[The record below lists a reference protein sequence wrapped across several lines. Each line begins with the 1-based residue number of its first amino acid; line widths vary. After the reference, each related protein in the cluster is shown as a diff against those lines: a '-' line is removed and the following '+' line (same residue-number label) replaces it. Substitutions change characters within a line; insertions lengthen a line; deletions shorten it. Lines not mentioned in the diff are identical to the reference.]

1 MRPSALVW
9 TLAVVL
15 AVRPAPV
22 AAQAP
27 SAEAF
32 RGGVP
37 AGTATAEVLSLT
49 LDEAITRG
57 LQHNL
62 GLILGRERVREAQG
76 ARREARADLLPQA
89 RAGAYALRESV
100 SLAALGFS
108 GLPGLPVLPEI
119 IGPFNVVDARG
130 YLSQTVFD
138 LHSIRHARAA
148 ALDAKAAEHQ
158 QRRTRDDVVFACA
171 DLYLEAVAG
180 ESRIASARAQLTTAQ
195 ALYDLASDRKK
206 SGLVAGIDVLRAQV
220 QLAAQRQR
228 VIVAEDEA
236 AKQKLALA
244 RAIGLPLGQA
254 LRLADEMP
262 FAALPPVAP
271 EEALPRAYAARAD
284 LHAAEARVRA
294 AEQERRAAAGE
305 GLPSVGV
312 SGDYGAIGSDVSG
325 ARPTFTVS
333 VNLRVPI
340 FEGGRVQA
348 KVQQA
353 DARLQQARA
362 GLDDL
367 RAGVYYEIQSTLL
380 DLKAAEERVGVAT
393 SALELAEQQLE
404 QAQDRFAAGVAG
416 NIDVTQAQEA
426 LARAAEDRIQSI
438 FEHNV
443 SKASLARALGAAES
457 SYGDFLR
464 GGGR

>member
-1 MRPSALVW
+1 MRPSALVS

-22 AAQAP
+22 VAQAP
-27 SAEAF
+27 GPEAF

-37 AGTATAEVLSLT
+37 SGTVTAEVLSLT
-49 LDEAITRG
+49 LDDAVARG

-76 ARREARADLLPQA
+76 ARREARGDLLPQV

-119 IGPFNVVDARG
+119 IGPFNVFDARG
-130 YLSQTVFD
+130 YVSQAVFD
-138 LHSIRHARAA
+138 LHAIRHARSA

-180 ESRIASARAQLTTAQ
+180 ESRIAAARAQLTTAE

-228 VIVAEDEA
+228 VIVAEDDA

-262 FAALPPVAP
+262 FAALPPIAP
-271 EEALPRAYAARAD
+271 EEALQRAHATRAD
-284 LHAAEARVRA
+284 LQAAQARVRA
-294 AEQERRAAAGE
+294 AEQERRAAVGE

-312 SGDYGAIGSDVSG
+312 SGDYGAIGSGVGG

-348 KVQQA
+348 KVQEA

-362 GLDDL
+362 SLEDL

-380 DLKAAEERVGVAT
+380 DLKATEQRVGVAT
-393 SALELAEQQLE
+393 SAFALAEQQLE

-426 LARAAEDRIQSI
+426 MARAAEDRIESL
-438 FEHNV
+438 FEHNL
-443 SKASLARALGAAES
+443 SKALLARALGAAER

-464 GGGR
+464 GRR

>member
-1 MRPSALVW
+1 MRPSAFVS

-15 AVRPAPV
+15 AIRPGPV

-37 AGTATAEVLSLT
+37 SGTATAEVLSLT
-49 LDEAITRG
+49 LDDAITRG

-62 GLILGRERVREAQG
+62 GLILGRERVREAEG
-76 ARREARADLLPQA
+76 ARREARADLLPQV
-89 RAGAYALRESV
+89 RAGAYSLRETV

-108 GLPGLPVLPEI
+108 GLPGLPVLLEI

-130 YLSQTVFD
+130 YVSQAVFD
-138 LHSIRHARAA
+138 LHAIRHARAA

-171 DLYLEAVAG
+171 HLYLEAVAG
-180 ESRIASARAQLTTAQ
+180 ESRIAAVRAQLTTAR

-206 SGLVAGIDVLRAQV
+206 SGLVAGIDVLRAEV

-228 VIVAEDEA
+228 VIVAEEDA

-262 FAALPPVAP
+262 FAAPPPIAN
-271 EEALPRAYAARAD
+271 EEALQRAYATRAD
-284 LHAAEARVRA
+284 LQAAQARVQA
-294 AEQERRAAAGE
+294 AEQERRAAVGE

-312 SGDYGAIGSDVSG
+312 SGDYGAIGSNLSG
-325 ARPTFTVS
+325 ARPTYTVS
-333 VNLRVPI
+333 VSLRVPV

-348 KVQQA
+348 RAQQA
-353 DARLQQARA
+353 AARLQQARA
-362 GLDDL
+362 SLEDL

-380 DLKAAEERVGVAT
+380 DLKATEQRVGVAT
-393 SALELAEQQLE
+393 SAFALAEQQLE

-426 LARAAEDRIQSI
+426 LARAAEDRIQSL
-438 FEHNV
+438 FEHNL
-443 SKASLARALGAAES
+443 SKALLARAMGAAES

-464 GGGR
+464 GRQ

>member
-1 MRPSALVW
+1 MRSVLVSS
-9 TLAVVL
+9 LVVAL
-15 AVRPAPV
+15 AVRPAPA

-27 SAEAF
+27 GDEAL

-37 AGTATAEVLSLT
+37 SGPATSDVLSLT
-49 LDEAITRG
+49 LDDAITRG

-62 GLILGRERVREAQG
+62 RLLLGQEAVREAGG
-76 ARREARADLLPQA
+76 AQRQARADLLPQV
-89 RAGAYALRESV
+89 RAGAYALREKV
-100 SLAALGFS
+100 SLAAFGFS

-119 IGPFNVVDARG
+119 IGPFNVVDGRG
-130 YLSQTVFD
+130 YVSQTVLD
-138 LHSIRHARAA
+138 LHAIRHAQATGQ
-148 ALDAKAAEHQ
+148 DAKAAEHQ
-158 QRRTRDDVVFACA
+158 QRSIRDDVVFVCA

-180 ESRIASARAQLTTAQ
+180 ESRIHATRAQLTTAQ

-254 LRLADEMP
+254 MRLVDEMP
-262 FAALPPVAP
+262 FSALPQVAP
-271 EEALPRAYAARAD
+271 EEALQRAYATRPD
-284 LHAAEARVRA
+284 LQAAEARVRA
-294 AEQERRAAAGE
+294 AEQERRAAAAE

-312 SGDYGAIGSDVSG
+312 SGDYGVIGSDVGG
-325 ARPTFTVS
+325 ARPTFTAS

-362 GLDDL
+362 SLADL

-380 DLKAAEERVGVAT
+380 DLKATEERVGVAT
-393 SALELAEQQLE
+393 SAFALAGQQLE

-426 LARAAEDRIQSI
+426 LARAAEDRIGSL
-438 FEHNV
+438 FEHNL
-443 SKASLARALGAAES
+443 SKLSLARALGAAES
-457 SYGDFLR
+457 TFDDFLTGSHR
-464 GGGR
+464 